1 MVRVNDKF
9 CRAYF
14 TPWIT
19 KIIILIRLCSG
30 CIRLFAL
37 WLPYISLLSVIVMT
51 KKRPIYIPFAGPAL
65 LEAPLL
71 NKGSAFSQ
79 RERQQF
85 NLEGLLPYKIETIEE
100 QEARVYHQLCSF
112 QTPIDKHIYLRN
124 IQDTNETA
132 YFRLVTDHLTE
143 IMPLI
148 YTPTVGLACQQFS
161 KIYRRKR
168 GLFISYPDRDR
179 IEDMLQNAT
188 KQNVKV
194 IVVTD
199 GERILGLGDQGIGGM
214 GIPIG
219 KLALY
224 TACGGISPAYTLP
237 VTLDVGT
244 NNAALLDDPMYM
256 GWRHPRITGDDYYEF
271 VDEFIQAVKVRW
283 PNVLL
288 QFEDFAQDH
297 ATPLLTR
304 YRNQLCCFNDDIQG
318 TAAVAVGTLMSACL
332 AKGEKLRDQRIVF
345 AGAGSAGCGIADQII
360 KHMIAEGATESD
372 ARNRIFLLSK
382 DGLLQ
387 ENSPGLFEFQI
398 PFCTPDTVVNTWK
411 LTRPHNDGP
420 INLLDV
426 VTNTMPTVLIGVSG
440 QAGLFTKAIVETML
454 LHCDRPLILPLS
466 NPTSQAEAQP
476 VDLLR
481 WSGGRVLVA
490 TGSPFPPVDMG
501 DETVEIAQCNNS
513 YIFPG
518 VGLGVITAKAA
529 RITDNMMMAA
539 SKALASASPIAQTG
553 NGALLPSLETIR
565 AVSRLIAKAVVIQA
579 IADEVALP
587 IPDDI
592 IEEKIEKNFWEPEYR
607 EYRRTSF

>member
-1 MVRVNDKF
+1 MAKR
-9 CRAYF
+9 
-14 TPWIT
+14 
-19 KIIILIRLCSG
+19 
-30 CIRLFAL
+30 
-37 WLPYISLLSVIVMT
+37 
-51 KKRPIYIPFAGPAL
+51 RPIYIPFAGPAL

-71 NKGSAFSQ
+71 NKGSAFTQ

-100 QEARVYHQLCSF
+100 QKARVYQQLCSF
-112 QTPIDKHIYLRN
+112 QSPMDKHIYLRN
-124 IQDTNETA
+124 IQDTNETV
-132 YFRLVTDHLTE
+132 YFRLVTDHLAE

-237 VTLDVGT
+237 VMLDIGT

-256 GWRHPRITGDDYYEF
+256 GWRHPRITGDEYYQF

-297 ATPLLTR
+297 ATPLLSR
-304 YRNQLCCFNDDIQG
+304 YRDQLCCFNDDIQG
-318 TAAVAVGTLMSACL
+318 TAAVTLGTLMSACL
-332 AKGEKLRDQRIVF
+332 AKGERLSDQRIVF
-345 AGAGSAGCGIADQII
+345 AGAGSAGCGIADHIVKQ
-360 KHMIAEGATESD
+360 MIAEGTPESE
-372 ARNRIFLLSK
+372 ARARIFLVSK
-382 DGLLQ
+382 DGLLR
-387 ENSPGLFEFQI
+387 EGSSNLFEFQR
-398 PFCTPDTVVNTWK
+398 PFCTPEHIIDNWV
-411 LTRPHNDGP
+411 LTGDPSESHVGLN
-420 INLLDV
+420 DV
-426 VTNTMPTVLIGVSG
+426 VTNIRPTVLIGVSG
-440 QAGLFTKAIVETML
+440 QAGLFTKSLIETVMAS
-454 LHCDRPLILPLS
+454 CDRPVILPLS
-466 NPTSQAEAQP
+466 NPTSNAEAQP

-481 WSGGRVLVA
+481 WSAGKAMVA
-490 TGSPFPPVDMG
+490 TGSPFPAVDMG
-501 DETVEIAQCNNS
+501 HNVIQIAQCNNS

-518 VGLGVITAKAA
+518 VGLGVLTAKAA
-529 RITDNMMMAA
+529 RITDGMMMAA
-539 SKALASASPIAQTG
+539 SRALADASPIAQTG
-553 NGALLPSLETIR
+553 AGALLPPLEEIRSVSKLIAR
-565 AVSRLIAKAVVIQA
+565 AVVVQSFK
-579 IADEVALP
+579 DGVALP
-587 IPDDI
+587 IPEELI
-592 IEEKIEKNFWEPEYR
+592 NEKIEKNFWEPEYR

>member
-1 MVRVNDKF
+1 MAKR
-9 CRAYF
+9 
-14 TPWIT
+14 
-19 KIIILIRLCSG
+19 
-30 CIRLFAL
+30 
-37 WLPYISLLSVIVMT
+37 
-51 KKRPIYIPFAGPAL
+51 RPIYIPFAGPAL

-71 NKGSAFSQ
+71 NKGSAFTQ

-100 QEARVYHQLCSF
+100 QKARVYQQLCSF
-112 QTPIDKHIYLRN
+112 QSPIDKHIYLRN
-124 IQDTNETA
+124 IQDTNETV

-237 VTLDVGT
+237 VMLDVGT

-256 GWRHPRITGDDYYEF
+256 GWRHPRITGDDYYQF
-271 VDEFIQAVKVRW
+271 VDQFIQAVKVRW

-297 ATPLLTR
+297 ATPLLSR
-304 YRNQLCCFNDDIQG
+304 YRDQLCCFNDDIQG
-318 TAAVAVGTLMSACL
+318 TAAVTLGTLMSACL
-332 AKGEKLRDQRIVF
+332 AKRERLSDQRIVF
-345 AGAGSAGCGIADQII
+345 AGAGSAGCGIADHIVKQ
-360 KHMIAEGATESD
+360 MIAEGTPESE
-372 ARNRIFLLSK
+372 ARARIFLVSK
-382 DGLLQ
+382 DGLLR
-387 ENSPGLFEFQI
+387 EGSSTLFEFQR
-398 PFCTPDTVVNTWK
+398 PFCTPERIIDNWVIT
-411 LTRPHNDGP
+411 GGAGAEP
-420 INLLDV
+420 IGLMDV
-426 VTNTMPTVLIGVSG
+426 VTNCQPTVLIGVSG
-440 QAGLFTKAIVETML
+440 QAGLFTKPLIETVMAS
-454 LHCDRPLILPLS
+454 CDRPLILPLS
-466 NPTSQAEAQP
+466 NPTSNAEAQP

-481 WSGGRVLVA
+481 WSAGKAMVA
-490 TGSPFPPVDMG
+490 TGSPFTAVDMG
-501 DETVEIAQCNNS
+501 HSVVEIAQCNNS

-529 RITDNMMMAA
+529 RITDGMMMAA
-539 SKALASASPIAQTG
+539 SNALADASPVAQTG
-553 NGALLPSLETIR
+553 AGALLPPLENIRSVSKLIAR
-565 AVSRLIAKAVVIQA
+565 AVVVQA
-579 IADEVALP
+579 FKDGVALP
-587 IPDDI
+587 IPEEMID
-592 IEEKIEKNFWEPEYR
+592 EKIEKNFWEPEYR